1 MYIEHYSAYIANATL
16 KRIKKVE
23 VQADTVI
30 DAHKKVMLNTNL
42 LTEEIVKIVDSYN
55 NTLYT
60 LKDGFIE
67 TTI

>member
-55 NTLYT
+55 NILYT

>member
-23 VQADTVI
+23 IHADTVI
-30 DAHKKVMLNTNL
+30 DAHKKIMLNTNL
-42 LTEEIVKIVDSYN
+42 LTEEIVKIVDSHN
-55 NTLYT
+55 NILYT